1 MVFAIRRYHR
11 TGLTGWVLVCLL
23 VWAAEGRGE
32 DFRLESVGVRGG
44 FSTSSGQGFNQAE
57 TFANVNLPWGWD
69 LGKRWHLQSQFDC
82 SIGWLGDG
90 GKNLALIGTVG
101 PGGLLK
107 REGLPLSLDGGVS
120 PTFLSRSDFGL
131 KDFGTDIQFTTHLG
145 VNWDFAAHWRIG
157 YRFQH
162 MSNANLAN
170 NNPGLNTHLFAL
182 SYVF

>member
-1 MVFAIRRYHR
+1 M
-11 TGLTGWVLVCLL
+11 LCCLL
-23 VWAAEGRGE
+23 LCALIGRAE
-32 DFRLESVGVRGG
+32 DFRLESVGVRTG
-44 FSTSSGQGFNQAE
+44 FSTSSGEGFNQSE
-57 TFANVNLPWGWD
+57 TFLNLNLPWEWD
-69 LGKRWHLQSQFDC
+69 LGKQWHLQCQFD
-82 SIGWLGDG
+82 SSVGWLGDG

-101 PGGLLK
+101 PGGLLT
-107 REGLPLSLDGGVS
+107 REGLPLSLDAGVS
-120 PTFLSRSDFGL
+120 PTFLSRSDFGT
-131 KDFGTDIQFTTHLG
+131 KDFGSVIQFTTHFG